1 MKKIL
6 SVCALSVCLTACV
19 YSHDTN
25 YCPCQN
31 SCSCGSHLRQRTAE
45 SCVHHRP
52 ILAHPRKIIVVL
64 PAKTVS
70 QPKSV
75 QRQEIIYPLPEPCPC
90 QK

>member
-25 YCPCQN
+25 YCPCN
-31 SCSCGSHLRQRTAE
+31 TLCSCGSHLRQRIE
-45 SCVHHRP
+45 EPCYHRP
-52 ILAHPRKIIVVL
+52 IYIQPRKIIVVL